1 MNKPAPPDEYEY
13 PYWGRVY
20 LGVIVYTVVL
30 ITGLWLFSKI
40 FA

>member
-1 MNKPAPPDEYEY
+1 MNKPAPSDEYEY

-20 LGVIVYTVVL
+20 LGVIIYTILL
-30 ITGLWLFSKI
+30 IICLWLFSKT